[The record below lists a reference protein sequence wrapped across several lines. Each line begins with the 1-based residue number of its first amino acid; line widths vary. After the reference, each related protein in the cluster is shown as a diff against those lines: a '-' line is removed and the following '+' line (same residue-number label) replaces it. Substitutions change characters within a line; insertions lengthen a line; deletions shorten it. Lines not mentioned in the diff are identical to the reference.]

1 MDHIHSKPLLHM
13 FRNLASSIGYV
24 TCDRPGT
31 GIIRLFIPSLDSLR
45 RAPRAVIWFAACI
58 CFFLHSA
65 ACTDIGGMSFES
77 ESPCP
82 SHGPS
87 WQTVE
92 VPRSH
97 GRSRSRSEEAERSDQ
112 EHPEKGRLRPS
123 RDDLPFGSEKSRL
136 TTSGLGV
143 CAIN

>member
-1 MDHIHSKPLLHM
+1 M

-45 RAPRAVIWFAACI
+45 RAPRAVIWLLHASVFFCILLHVLILEACP
-58 CFFLHSA
+58 L
-65 ACTDIGGMSFES
+65 
-77 ESPCP
+77 SPSP
-82 SHGPS
+82 PVRPTARHGRPSRSHGP
-87 WQTVE
+87 TVE
-92 VPRSH
+92 AGPDH
-97 GRSRSRSEEAERSDQ
+97 EEAERSDQ